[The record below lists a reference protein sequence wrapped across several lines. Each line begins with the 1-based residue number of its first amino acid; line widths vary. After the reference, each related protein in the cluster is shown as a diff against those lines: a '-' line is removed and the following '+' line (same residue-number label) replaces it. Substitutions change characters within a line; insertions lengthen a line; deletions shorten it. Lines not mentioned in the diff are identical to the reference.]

1 MQRAL
6 VTGAN
11 GFIGAHVVRAALK
24 RQLDLRVLV
33 RPNSDRR
40 NLDGL
45 AVEICEGDL
54 TDHASLD
61 RAVAGVDTLF
71 HVGAR
76 YDLSRRGRSAIWQ
89 ANVEG
94 TRALMLAAL
103 RHGLERVVHTSSVA
117 AVGAPADPQFPA
129 DERQWASLEAAPGP
143 YEATKIASEQLV
155 HELVAE
161 EGLPAVAVL
170 PTAPIG
176 PLDLKPTPTGRLIR
190 DASRGAMP
198 AYIRSAGL
206 NIVHVSDVAEGH
218 VLAAGQI
225 DQGQIGERYLLGH
238 AEGNLTLRE
247 IIARTALAGGV
258 APPRLALPSSIAF
271 AAAVVDEYLIAVL
284 RRQTPRATIAG
295 VRLARRRQW
304 FDPAKAIRELEL
316 PQTSLAQA
324 FADAVRWFSGLDSG
338 SRRR

>member
-1 MQRAL
+1 MQRVL

-24 RQLDLRVLV
+24 RQLDVRVLV

-40 NLDGL
+40 NLEGL
-45 AVEICEGDL
+45 TVDICEGDL
-54 TDHASLD
+54 TDHESLD

-76 YDLSRRGRSAIWQ
+76 YDLSRRGRSAIWR
-89 ANVEG
+89 ANVDG
-94 TRALMLAAL
+94 TRALMQSAL

-117 AVGAPADPQFPA
+117 AVGPPLDPRQPA
-129 DERQWASLEAAPGP
+129 DERQWASLGAAPGP

-155 HELVAE
+155 HELVAS
-161 EGLPAVAVL
+161 EGLPAVTTL

-176 PLDLKPTPTGRLIR
+176 PLDLKPTPTGRLIA
-190 DASRGAMP
+190 DASRGTMP
-198 AYIRSAGL
+198 AYIRSSGL

-218 VLAAGQI
+218 LLAAEQI
-225 DQGQIGERYLLGH
+225 EQGQVGERYLLGH

-247 IIARTALAGGV
+247 IITCAAAAGGV
-258 APPRLALPSSIAF
+258 EPPRLALPTSLAY
-271 AAAVVDEYLIAVL
+271 AAAVIDEYIVSVL
-284 RRQTPRATIAG
+284 RNQPPRATIAG

-304 FDPAKAIRELEL
+304 FDPSKSIRDLAL
-316 PQTSLAQA
+316 PQTPLEQA
-324 FADAVRWFSGLDSG
+324 FADAVDWFKGVSLEA
-338 SRRR
+338 R